1 MQPDLIWAI
10 LEFIIGCIIT
20 GAIVGVLNGIFYVK
34 LRIPS
39 MIVTTGLAL
48 IYESVANY
56 IAGGV
61 EQTLPSNLRAFGQ
74 MPGDIILAIVAC
86 VVAYIF
92 LNYTKI
98 GTLISSN
105 RK

>member
-1 MQPDLIWAI
+1 
-10 LEFIIGCIIT
+10 
-20 GAIVGVLNGIFYVK
+20 
-34 LRIPS
+34 

-74 MPGDIILAIVAC
+74 MPGDIILALVAC
-86 VVAYIF
+86 AVAYIF
-92 LNYTKI
+92 
-98 GTLISSN
+98 
-105 RK
+105 